1 MQVDNINLSETRRLT
16 SPRWLREQ
24 HPATVVAN
32 AGVVKRRQE
41 IKEILLGTD
50 QRMFVVVG
58 PCSLHDQAVA
68 NEYAQRLAALAKQV
82 DDRLLLIMRAHFEKS
97 PRGSNTW
104 TGMLNDPR
112 LDGSFDMV
120 EGVQVTR
127 KTLLGIAELELPIA
141 TEFLEPIAPRF
152 VSDLVSLAVVGAH
165 TIESPTHR
173 QMASGLSMPVG
184 FKNGSNGEIDVAINA
199 MQAAQAPH
207 SFLAS
212 DDEGKTCIIKT
223 TGNPS
228 GFLVLRGGK
237 SGPNYEQSSLT
248 FAAESLAA
256 VNLNPTIAV
265 DCSHENANRDFRQ
278 QGAVWNDVIGQRLA
292 GNSAIRGL
300 LLESNIA
307 AGSQDRDNKTPLEY
321 GVSITDS
328 CIGWEETEALI
339 LDAYEKLSAV
349 M

>member
-184 FKNGSNGEIDVAINA
+184 FKNGTNGTTQMAIDAIRAAAMPHHFLSLRKEGSSAIFTTSGNA
-199 MQAAQAPH
+199 DCH
-207 SFLAS
+207 
-212 DDEGKTCIIKT
+212 II
-223 TGNPS
+223 
-228 GFLVLRGGK
+228 LRGGK
-237 SGPNYEQSSLT
+237 VPNYDAENIDRVATELK
-248 FAAESLAA
+248 AANLPTKIMVDFSHANSEKKHKTQLKVGRDVARQIANGDDRLIGVMIESHLQEGNQK
-256 VNLNPTIAV
+256 VTK
-265 DCSHENANRDFRQ
+265 
-278 QGAVWNDVIGQRLA
+278 GAELVYGQ
-292 GNSAIRGL
+292 
-300 LLESNIA
+300 
-307 AGSQDRDNKTPLEY
+307 
-321 GVSITDS
+321 SITDA
-328 CIGWEETEALI
+328 CLGWEDSEILIRELAEAVQQR
-339 LDAYEKLSAV
+339 AV
-349 M
+349 